1 MKRFLLGLTILLSLV
16 SMLSGLVLAQTQTG
30 QILVVGVPDRFKAAN
45 KGFVTT
51 GLKSVGL
58 NSRVVLA
65 PRVFSGTGTKYADT
79 LVAVNT
85 ATWTVKDPAG
95 IPHTIADTGA
105 GLAGKFVYFVP
116 DSVGDWTVTMTAA
129 TILGTTSTVTST
141 ITVGKWIGEGISL
154 STNQSVPS
162 GCACHLVD
170 PTNFTQWSQS
180 NHATAVKRK
189 VNDPTGHFT
198 YSCMSCHSVGYT
210 GVVGL
215 NNNNFDDVAK
225 KEGLTAIPANK
236 AGVWDTLVTKYPKS
250 MAYAS
255 IQCENCHG
263 PAGQH
268 VSTYPQHGNN
278 KLDESLS
285 SDVCAPCHFSTDRHG
300 IGYAWTGSAHANSLA
315 EGTQVQYMDRPVCA
329 KCHTAQGY
337 IYETVG
343 GLDQPVPA
351 TNFQV
356 YANPMPIGC
365 STCHDPHNGSNDMQL
380 RAKTI
385 GDACVG
391 CHITRVSSR
400 GLHTAGQG
408 SMLIGA
414 DMTPFTLDILNA
426 YMYAPSGS
434 VQQNNA
440 AVGAWSGW
448 EFPGYTYENSSH
460 SNIKER
466 CVACHMASS
475 PIAVAAAASNF
486 AIADT
491 LITKLGGHTF
501 KVAYDNI
508 TSKDTTTILNPT
520 GCEECHGTPTIDFVD
535 LTQAKTQTMLNAL
548 YLALPKRDSTLSS
561 TTPKGS
567 VILFTDT
574 IAWQNQKTA
583 PASLKRKLTTVERA
597 AAYNYQFV
605 TNDLSGGVHNFN
617 YAKGL
622 LTSSLEQV
630 QLSAG
635 AASIVSLKDVPSDNG
650 KKIQVVWNAFPAEQF
665 AYNNVVNYGVWRK
678 DPILPSV
685 NSIKKV
691 SNFTEMMKATGQG
704 GQVIM
709 GGSVWS
715 YVGGVPASGLPQYS
729 YIAPSLFDSTK
740 VTGQRWTVF
749 YIAGYSKDNAVV
761 YSTQP
766 DSGYSVDN
774 ISPASPTGI
783 TASFATNTVTL
794 RWKANTDADVYQYAI
809 YRGTTANFDPT
820 GTTPLAKVRTTQ
832 YQDAVSQTGV
842 TYYYKISAI
851 DVSGNESSY
860 TGVSVLTSIESENG
874 IPTDFALS
882 QNYPNPFNPT
892 TEIKFSL
899 PKQSSVKVVVYGL
912 SGDVVATLVN
922 QTMSAGNYRIVWNGR
937 SDDGRSVASGVY
949 FYHLQAEGFV
959 ATKKMTLLK

>member
-1 MKRFLLGLTILLSLV
+1 MKKFLLGLTILLSLV
-16 SMLSGLVLAQTQTG
+16 SMMPGLVLAQTQTG

-45 KGFVTT
+45 KGFATT

-65 PRVFSGTGTKYADT
+65 PRVFSGAGTKTTDT
-79 LVAVNT
+79 LVTVNS
-85 ATWTVKDPAG
+85 ATWTLKDPAG
-95 IPHTIADTGA
+95 VPHTIADTA
-105 GLAGKFVYFVP
+105 TGLAGKFVYFVP
-116 DSVGDWTVTMTAA
+116 DTVGDWTVTMTSA

-170 PTNFTQWSQS
+170 PTNFSTWSQT

-215 NNNNFDDVAK
+215 NSNNFDDVAK
-225 KEGLTAIPANK
+225 TEGLTTIPANK

-250 MAYAS
+250 MALAS

-268 VSTYPQHGNN
+268 VSSYPQHGNN

-315 EGTQVQYMDRPVCA
+315 EGVQVQFLDRPVCA

-337 IYETVG
+337 IYETIG
-343 GLDQPVPA
+343 GLPQPVPA
-351 TNFQV
+351 TNIQV

-365 STCHDPHNGSNDMQL
+365 STCHDPHNGSNEMQL
-380 RAKTI
+380 RAKTV
-385 GDACVG
+385 GDACIG

-400 GLHTAGQG
+400 GLHSAHQG
-408 SMLIGA
+408 SMLMGA
-414 DMTPFTLDILNA
+414 NAAPFTLDILNA

-440 AVGAWSGW
+440 AVGAWAGW

-460 SNIKER
+460 SAIKDR
-466 CVACHMASS
+466 CAQCHMASS
-475 PIAVAAAASNF
+475 PSFLAASASNF
-486 AIADT
+486 SKPDT

-501 KVAYDNI
+501 NVAFDNI

-520 GCEECHGTPTIDFVD
+520 GCEECHGTPTIDFVE

-548 YLALPKRDSTLSS
+548 YAALPKRDSTVTS
-561 TTPKGS
+561 TNPTGTP
-567 VILFTDT
+567 ILFTDT
-574 IAWQNQKTA
+574 IAWQNQKSA
-583 PASLKRKLTTVERA
+583 PASAKRKLTVIERA

-622 LTSSLEQV
+622 LTTSLEQV

-635 AASIVSLKDVPSDNG
+635 AASIASLKDVPSDNG
-650 KKIQVVWNAFPAEQF
+650 KKIQVVWNAFPAEKF
-665 AYNNVVNYGVWRK
+665 AYNTVVNYGVWRR

-691 SNFTEMMKATGQG
+691 GSFTEMIQSTSQG
-704 GQVIM
+704 GQAIM

-715 YVGGVPASGLPQYS
+715 YLGGVPASGLTQYS
-729 YIAPSLFDSTK
+729 YIAPTLFDSTK
-740 VTGQRWTVF
+740 VSGQRWTVF
-749 YIAGYSKDNAVV
+749 YVAGYSKDNAVV

-774 ISPASPTGI
+774 LAPASPTGV

-809 YRGTTANFDPT
+809 YRGTTADFNPA
-820 GTTPLAKVRTTQ
+820 GSTPLAKVRTTQ

-851 DVSGNESSY
+851 DASGNESQY
-860 TGVSVLTSIESENG
+860 TGVSVLTSVEDENG
-874 IPTDFALS
+874 IPTEFSLS

-892 TEIKFSL
+892 TEIKFSI
-899 PKQSSVKVVVYGL
+899 PKQSSVKIVVYGL
-912 SGDVVATLVN
+912 SGDAVATLVN
-922 QTMSAGNYRIVWNGR
+922 QTMSAGNYRVVWNGR
-937 SDDGRSVASGVY
+937 SDDGRTVASGVY
-949 FYHLQAEGFV
+949 FYHLQSEGFV